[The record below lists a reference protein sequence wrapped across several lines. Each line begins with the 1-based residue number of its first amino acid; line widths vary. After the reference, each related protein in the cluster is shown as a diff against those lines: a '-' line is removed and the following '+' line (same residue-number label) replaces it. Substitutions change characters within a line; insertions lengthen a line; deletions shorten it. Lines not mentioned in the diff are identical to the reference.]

1 MRVMFWSSVY
11 WPHIGGVQV
20 LARHLLPALAA
31 RGHDLVVVADQ
42 DPPDLAAQEDQDGI
56 RVLRFPLTLG
66 LRDIDRLAGIR
77 RDLADLRRSFAPDLC
92 HTVALGATDFYER
105 ITQDP
110 EHPTPTLVSL
120 FGHWPSQYSRL
131 LCGTLER
138 ADWIACDSAQ
148 TLEYSYAVA
157 PGAAAP
163 RSVIRNAVG
172 VPTVAP
178 APLPDAPRLLVAGR
192 LSREKGVDLALR
204 AFALVLR
211 RCPSARLTVAGD
223 GPERLA
229 LEQLAAALGV
239 GEAVEFLGWTAPDEV
254 PRLLNAASVLVL
266 PSRADSFPLIGL
278 EAALMERPVV
288 AAAVGGLPEMIVH
301 EGTGILVNAEDPEA
315 LAIAVVRLI
324 EDPAWSV
331 RLGRA
336 ARQRVQERHRFSD
349 VVDAYDELY
358 ERVAHRSTGR
368 P

>member
-31 RGHDLVVVADQ
+31 RGHEIVVVADQ
-42 DPPDLAAQEDQDGI
+42 APPDLAAQEDVDGI
-56 RVLRFPLTLG
+56 RVLRFPLTRG
-66 LRDIDRLAGIR
+66 LRDIDRLTDIR
-77 RDLADLRRSFAPDLC
+77 RDLADLRRRFAPDLC
-92 HTVALGATDFYER
+92 HTVALGATDVYQR

-110 EHPTPTLVSL
+110 ERPTPILVSL
-120 FGHWPSQYSRL
+120 FGHWPSQYTRFLS
-131 LCGTLER
+131 GTLER

-148 TLEYSYAVA
+148 TLEYSYSVA
-157 PGAAAP
+157 PGATAP
-163 RSVIRNAVG
+163 RSVIRNAVD
-172 VPTVAP
+172 VPTVVP
-178 APLPDAPRLLVAGR
+178 APLPDVPRLLVAGR

-223 GPERLA
+223 GPERPA
-229 LEQLAAALGV
+229 LERLATELGIS
-239 GEAVEFLGWTAPDEV
+239 EAVEFLGWTAPDEI
-254 PRLLNAASVLVL
+254 PTLLNAASVLVL
-266 PSRADSFPLIGL
+266 PSRADSFPLVGL

-301 EGTGILVNAEDPEA
+301 EETGILVNAEDPGA
-315 LAIAVVRLI
+315 LATAVVRLI
-324 EDPAWSV
+324 EDPTWSV

-349 VVDAYDELY
+349 LIDAYDELY
-358 ERVAHRSTGR
+358 QRVAHRSKGR